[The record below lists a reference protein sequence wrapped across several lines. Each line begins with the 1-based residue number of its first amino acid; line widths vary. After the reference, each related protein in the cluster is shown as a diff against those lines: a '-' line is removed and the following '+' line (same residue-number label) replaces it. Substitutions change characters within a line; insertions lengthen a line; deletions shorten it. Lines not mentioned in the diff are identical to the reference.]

1 MPGRIGIAVAI
12 VGALAAL
19 GISAAIGAAQGAA
32 PTIAVTVA
40 PRAVTFNTQGIAAG
54 PTRFA
59 FRNTNRRGPAEVSMI
74 SLRPGVTVQRLRQAL
89 RDRNVSPAALK
100 RLVIFEAGGFVAPQG
115 SYATT
120 VDLKP
125 NTTYVVANIG
135 ENPATSPLTAFN
147 VGSPGTGTRPTPV
160 AVVGLYDYAF
170 AMQPTLPRK
179 GVVRFENRG
188 ERVHIAVAFRLR
200 RGASRPAAVRAL
212 VRNQER
218 KLGRL
223 TVERDIIEPQGI
235 VSGGAVNDVEVD
247 FRRPGNWVFACFM
260 EDGEGGAAH
269 NTLGMVK
276 AFRVR

>member
-1 MPGRIGIAVAI
+1 MPGRIGIAI
-12 VGALAAL
+12 VGVLAAL
-19 GISAAIGAAQGAA
+19 GISAAIGSAQGAA
-32 PTIAVTVA
+32 PTIDVSVA

-54 PTRFA
+54 PTRFV
-59 FRNTNRRGPAEVSMI
+59 FRNTNRRGPAEISMI

-89 RDRNVSPAALK
+89 RSRNVTPAALK
-100 RLVIFEAGGFVAPQG
+100 RIVIFEAGGFVGPRG
-115 SYATT
+115 SYTTT

-135 ENPATSPLTAFN
+135 RNPATSPMTAFN
-147 VGSPGTGTRPTPV
+147 VGSPGTAVRPTPD
-160 AVVGLYDYAF
+160 AVVGLYDFAF
-170 AMQPTLPRK
+170 AMRPTLPRR

-188 ERVHIAVAFRLR
+188 ERIHIAVAFRLR
-200 RGASRPAAVRAL
+200 RGASRAAAVRAL

-223 TVERDIIEPQGI
+223 TVERDTIEPQGI

-247 FRRPGNWVFACFM
+247 FRKPGNWVFACFM
-260 EDGEGGAAH
+260 EDGEGGAVH

-276 AFRVR
+276 AFSVR